1 MFVLLS
7 ALAASENNKM
17 MLSAKIINGVHVLVP
32 TSRIKLVEDAI
43 RGKFISAEGN
53 EESLSRLYDVFKYA
67 AETEQSVQPAAN
79 NASFDFGVDY
89 NQQTG
94 WSFGTKFSIK
104 WAKSQTDNAVR
115 DPFLLDS
122 PIRRRPTPI
131 PTFPISNANGNKGRT
146 SFDDFKDMGK
156 TVYYPTPM
164 PMFPLKNSK
173 NGRTPIDDFKD
184 MGKTV
189 YYPTPMPMFPK
200 AKVNANNKKIR
211 TPFEDLKDMGK
222 TVYAPTPMPMFPL
235 KNSKKERTTPF
246 GGDIIKRPGT
256 TVFRPEE
263 PEFVKEERNDGYGS
277 FSGGYS
283 QGSGWGVEGGV
294 GYSWGKGSVQA
305 GGSWSQKGGA
315 QGSVTVKINFALAPV
330 DGESTTEGEDVR
342 ELFVTEVT
350 TPDYILYL
358 PTYTEDKFDNLVE
371 QIFEEEAEIST
382 D

>member
-1 MFVLLS
+1 MANLSFDVTAHSIDCQLKKLIKKIKMFVLLS
-7 ALAASENNKM
+7 ALAASDNNKM

-53 EESLSRLYDVFKYA
+53 KESLSRLYDVFKYA
-67 AETEQSVQPAAN
+67 VETEQSIQPAAN

-104 WAKSQTDNAVR
+104 WAKAQTDNAIR

-146 SFDDFKDMGK
+146 SFDDFKDIGK

-164 PMFPLKNSK
+164 PMFQ
-173 NGRTPIDDFKD
+173 
-184 MGKTV
+184 
-189 YYPTPMPMFPK
+189 K
-200 AKVNANNKKIR
+200 AKVNANGKKIR
-211 TPFEDLKDMGK
+211 TPFEDLKDQGK
-222 TVYAPTPMPMFPL
+222 TIYAPTPMPMFPL

-315 QGSVTVKINFALAPV
+315 QGSVSIKINFALTPV
-330 DGESTTEGEDVR
+330 EGESTTEGEDVR
-342 ELFVTEVT
+342 ELFVTEVI

-358 PTYTEDKFDNLVE
+358 PTYTEGKFDNLVE

>member
-53 EESLSRLYDVFKYA
+53 KESLSRLYDVFKYA
-67 AETEQSVQPAAN
+67 VETEQSIQPAAN

-104 WAKSQTDNAVR
+104 WAKSQTDNAIR

-146 SFDDFKDMGK
+146 
-156 TVYYPTPM
+156 
-164 PMFPLKNSK
+164 
-173 NGRTPIDDFKD
+173 PIDDFKD

-200 AKVNANNKKIR
+200 AKVNANGKKIR
-211 TPFEDLKDMGK
+211 TPFEDLKDQGK
-222 TVYAPTPMPMFPL
+222 TIYAPTPMPMFPL